1 MLLDKLNTLRNR
13 YKELVVELSKPEVL
27 SDQQTAS
34 RLGRELRNIENI
46 LPLMDEYEESLK
58 SIEEARS
65 IIEKSPD
72 ADFVEL
78 AREELSELEGR
89 VEELEHKLTI
99 ALIPPDPDEGK
110 DVIVEIRAGTGGE
123 EAALFAAELYRM
135 YLRFAERNK
144 LKVSGLSSNPT
155 GLGGF
160 KEVTFELSGDDAYSL
175 MKFESGVHR
184 VQRVPETESGG
195 RIHTSAASVAVLPAA
210 EDVDIEINEE
220 DLRIDTFRASG
231 AGGQHVNKTESAI
244 RITHI
249 PTGIVVSCQD
259 EKSQHKNKA
268 KALKVLRS
276 RIYAA
281 EQEKVTEERA
291 KTRRLQ
297 VGSGDRSDKI
307 RTYNYPQNRVTDHRI
322 GYTAYNLPEVLDG
335 DLSDLIEAL
344 KRADIEDALKEID

>member
-1 MLLDKLNTLRNR
+1 MLLDKLNSLRKR
-13 YKELVVELSKPEVL
+13 YSEIVEELSKVEVL
-27 SDQQTAS
+27 SDQRTAS
-34 RLGRELRNIENI
+34 SLGRELRNIDNVM
-46 LPLMDEYEESLK
+46 PLIDEYESSLK
-58 SIEEARS
+58 SIDEAKA
-65 IIEKSPD
+65 IIAKSND
-72 ADFVEL
+72 GELVEL
-78 AREELSELEGR
+78 AREELSEFEVR
-89 VEELEHKLTI
+89 IDELEHELMM
-99 ALIPPDPDEGK
+99 ALIPPDPDDGK

-123 EAALFAAELYRM
+123 EAALFASELYRM
-135 YLRFAERNK
+135 YMLFAERNR
-144 LKVSGLSSNPT
+144 LKVNNLDSNPT
-155 GLGGF
+155 ELGGF
-160 KEVTFELSGDDAYSL
+160 KEVVFELIGNDAYSL

-210 EDVDIEINEE
+210 EDLDVEINEE
-220 DLRIDTFRASG
+220 EIRIDTFRASG

-281 EQEKVTEERA
+281 ELEKRSAERA
-291 KTRRLQ
+291 HTRRLQ

-322 GYTAYNLPEVLDG
+322 GYSAYNLPEVLNGYLD
-335 DLSDLIEAL
+335 DLIEAL
-344 KRADIEDALKEID
+344 KRADMEDAIKELG